1 MPRGAATPSLSLDL
15 NLLVVEHFRRNVVC
29 RKESMSTASRIGQMI
44 DFGIIAYSLMILG
57 LSSGRRH
64 FRSSRDDAMRSLLK

>member
-1 MPRGAATPSLSLDL
+1 
-15 NLLVVEHFRRNVVC
+15 
-29 RKESMSTASRIGQMI
+29 MI